1 MTRAHIY
8 YCKLLP
14 LLKKQQ
20 QLKYDNLPKLLF
32 FSKELDI
39 LILAGVLGQARSM
52 PTALLKLSLL

>member
-20 QLKYDNLPKLLF
+20 QLKSDNLPKLF